1 MAYVQLSGQF
11 ETASGSWKKP
21 KKVNGHNHGNYVISQ
36 HRVAA
41 TENPNCNRAYAPSG
55 NTYERNTPPSENE
68 QNARARF
75 SAVAQMVKTRRKN
88 LNTITS
94 DQEAF
99 AAQLNTSGGRKTFK
113 AYLWQVCGDEY
124 DAQH

>member
-1 MAYVQLSGQF
+1 MGKVTYSPGIQYIK
-11 ETASGSWKKP
+11 GSLAKP
-21 KKVNGHNHGNYVISQ
+21 KKVDGHNHGDYLIGT
-36 HRVAA
+36 HREAA
-41 TENPNCNRAYAPSG
+41 TENPNCTRLYIRKGDAYARS
-55 NTYERNTPPSENE
+55 TPPSENE
-68 QNARARF
+68 QAARARF
-75 SAVAQMVKTRRKN
+75 SAVAAMVKTRRKN